1 MLEPHPPPAGES
13 PPVKPPRIR
22 RRRRL
27 VLLILSLVI
36 GLPLLAVLATVAGL
50 RSAAVRRALLARVST
65 YLDRELGLAFAA
77 ADFDFRLDG
86 VELEDVRLGAPG
98 AAPLLTAERIVARV
112 DYGTLRSAVLVI
124 RRLEVVAPRLDLAA
138 PFPELPAAEPAAPPG
153 FEIRRLVLRRGA
165 IAGAPPSGK
174 AAEWVRSWQVGA
186 ISGRG
191 SFVAGTWTLA
201 LDGARG
207 RLERPGFEPLDL
219 DLAGQARYRDGRPL
233 EIAAL
238 RATGDGLRLS
248 GSGTVGLGPGQP
260 AAVELQ
266 VEAEPRLFAAGA
278 PPGGVVRAEGTLRL
292 PESTGRLALSAGAFP
307 AEALRPYLD
316 RELFAGVELAGT
328 VADARATLVVGPGSL
343 ARIAGAATA
352 TWRRGSQRLAR
363 AAGSVEPG
371 PEGAARV
378 IAEADLLPDS
388 AGRRHVHGTVAAA
401 SLAGLGEGTAERI
414 AAELRAPDA
423 RAAWEELRSLWPRF
437 VPAIPAGAPVQGAI
451 AADVTLAGPLASP
464 RAELAASWAPAAGS
478 RVQVEAEGF
487 PRSGSGSAAVD
498 FEALPVALL
507 GPLAGTPEGWAG
519 TLSGRLDLSGSRA
532 GLHARLDATGN
543 ELAAPAAAGT
553 PATAERLHVV
563 LDGDVGLEPL
573 SWAGTYTLDLSGLD
587 APGTARAAAVSVEG
601 DGRFAGALAGLA
613 GTARIAGSTIE
624 IAAAGTALD
633 ALALDASVGGGEL
646 RLASFSAAAGER
658 TLAGS
663 GRFLLDPLLAEADLD
678 LRLGGVHAA
687 LREAALTAALRGGT
701 LSISAPRIDSAA
713 GLASLEATVPLGAL
727 RAIPQLAA
735 ALDALSFAPAAGPVS
750 LRLRAPALDSA
761 PLLAALALAPRPER
775 LRAGLAADLTF
786 DPASPTAGRGEVR
799 LEGLTVET
807 PDARAAAEGP
817 AVARLG
823 GGRLELLPVRV
834 RFAGGAVAGAGVEL
848 SGHADLDPAWRPQHD
863 PPAAVVSRLAL
874 DAAGTLDAAV
884 LNPYLAGGAG
894 AGALSLTAAV
904 SGPPDALAAE
914 VRAAGPE
921 ASFFWAAPYATRL
934 QAPEAVLAL
943 RGGRWRLERGSALW
957 NGGALAA
964 SGGSRPEGGA
974 ALAFD
979 LSGVRY
985 RLDYGLSAL
994 LSGRLVLDLPAAG
1007 RSRLSGRLTLDR
1019 GLLDRNVNL
1028 DREVRA
1034 LLFAAEDLP
1043 GTEESALAAL
1053 DLDLAVDTVDGVR
1066 VRNNVADLRA
1076 WWQSLEVTGTP
1087 ELPVVEGRIELDP
1100 GGLLFAYGQTV
1111 RIDSGALVFTGDPLI
1126 DPLVELTTTSSLQDP
1141 TIARLRGDESPLDL
1155 LDPSGAEPASAGA
1168 RDALAAGLAGYYGT
1182 RALSRLGES
1191 VGLQRIALRPVLVFQ
1206 ETDPSARLDLG
1217 HDLSPH
1223 AAFALSIDLRNAER
1237 RTYLLDLHGFRE
1249 LPGLALQGFVN
1260 DEGREGA
1267 SLQQVLELGGGR
1279 PPAEAGPRLRRLRL
1293 KAPGGALRRRAL
1305 RRAVPLER
1313 GAPVP
1318 ESAPFDVEV
1327 VLADALRRRGHPDP
1341 RIAVAVVPVEGRP
1354 GRVDVEVRVEPGP
1367 RAELVFAG
1375 DRPPAAVRREIAA
1388 LYRTDFYEP
1397 ASIEEM
1403 KEEAVRAWRGRGHL
1417 DPRVEVEVEARPD
1430 GARTVTLRS
1439 AAGPRLELRELAIAG
1454 LDAEAAAV
1462 AAWRFAGTLARAELA
1477 AGLPGADRRL
1487 LETLRA
1493 LGYPEAKI
1501 LGRTLQEDGKRL
1513 AVQVEPGERQVVERV
1528 ALSGVGEEERRRL
1541 AALLPVTPGDP
1552 VRLDRIAEGAL
1563 LLERVLAAEG
1573 HPDAVVRPSVLP
1585 GVAAS
1590 LRPLAMEV
1598 RYAVAPG
1605 PRLELAGVEFQ
1616 GERWTRP
1623 ARLQRIAGLETGGPF
1638 TAGAVEEARARLFRS
1653 GSFARVTAEVDR
1665 PGDGAARVRFSLAE
1679 RPRFHLGYGVR
1690 WESTVGPA
1698 AVVDL
1703 VDANFLGRGLTLGLR
1718 GLYETDDRS
1727 GRLFLRTGAFSR
1739 AGLSLEAYAQGRRRL
1754 PEENLVED
1762 SLESALQLARPL
1774 GARTTAR
1781 LYARYR
1787 TTRLF
1792 EEEPDPFF
1800 PLEIE
1805 ITHPYLGTQLLYDAL
1820 DDPLD
1825 PADGLFASLDLSGS
1839 GPLVGSDFE
1848 YARMFGQLQL
1858 YRAAAAG
1865 GRRLVWAQSLRLGWA
1880 QAFGGQ
1886 ELLRFERFFAGG
1898 EHSVRGYPTE
1908 SLGPREVLGDLT
1920 RPLGGEAL
1928 LVLNEELR
1936 MRLPWDL
1943 TGLVFLDAGQVWTD
1957 AADFGTDLAT
1967 ALGLGLRALTP
1978 IGLLRLDAAFPLD
1991 RRPGDESWR
2000 LYVGFGNAF

>member
-1 MLEPHPPPAGES
+1 MLEPYALPAGES
-13 PPVKPPRIR
+13 PPPAKPPRT

-27 VLLILSLVI
+27 VLLLLSLVI
-36 GLPLLAVLATVAGL
+36 GLPLLAGLATVAGL

-86 VELEDVRLGAPG
+86 VELEGVRLGAPG
-98 AAPLLTAERIVARV
+98 APPLLTAERLIALV
-112 DYGTLRSAVLVI
+112 DYGTLRSEVLVI

-153 FEIRRLVLRRGA
+153 FEIRRFVLRRGA
-165 IAGAPPSGK
+165 IAGAPTAGA
-174 AAEWVRSWQVGA
+174 AAEWVRRWRVDG
-186 ISGRG
+186 IEGGG
-191 SFVAGTWTLA
+191 SFAGGLWA
-201 LDGARG
+201 LRLDAARG
-207 RLERPGFEPLDL
+207 QVERPGFAPLSPE
-219 DLAGQARYRDGRPL
+219 LAGRARWRDGQPL
-233 EIAAL
+233 EITAL
-238 RATGDGLRLS
+238 RVDGGGFRLTGS
-248 GSGTVGLGPGQP
+248 GSVGLGAEQP
-260 AAVELQ
+260 TAVDFQ
-266 VEAEPRLFAAGA
+266 VEAEPRLFAAGT
-278 PPGGVVRAEGTLRL
+278 PPGGVVRGEGTLRL

-316 RELFAGVELAGT
+316 RELFAGLELAGT
-328 VADARATLVVGPGSL
+328 VADARATLVLGPGSL
-343 ARIAGAATA
+343 ARIRGEATA
-352 TWRRGSQRLAR
+352 TWRRGSRRLAR

-371 PEGAARV
+371 PEGAIRL

-388 AGRRHVHGTVAAA
+388 AGRRHVHGALAAA

-437 VPAIPAGAPVQGAI
+437 VPAIPAGAPVQGEI
-451 AADVTLAGPLASP
+451 AADVGLAGPLASP
-464 RAELAASWAPAAGS
+464 RAELAVSWAPAAGS
-478 RVQVEAEGF
+478 RVRVEAEGF
-487 PRSGSGSAAVD
+487 PRSGSGSAAAD

-532 GLHARLDATGN
+532 GLHARLDATGS
-543 ELAAPAAAGT
+543 ELAAPAAAGMT
-553 PATAERLHVV
+553 ATAERLQVV
-563 LDGDVGLEPL
+563 LDGDVGLAPL
-573 SWAGTYTLDLSGLD
+573 SWAGTYALDASGLD
-587 APGTARAAAVSVEG
+587 APGTARAAAVRVDG
-601 DGRFAGALAGLA
+601 DGRFAGSLATLA
-613 GTARIAGSTIE
+613 GTARLAGSTIE
-624 IAAAGTALD
+624 ITAAGTTLD
-633 ALALDASVGGGEL
+633 ALALDAAVGGGEL

-663 GRFLLDPLLAEADLD
+663 GRLLLEPLLAEADLD
-678 LRLGGVHAA
+678 LRLGGLHAA
-687 LREAALTAALRGGT
+687 LREAALTAALRDGT
-701 LSISAPRIDSAA
+701 LSISALRIDSAA
-713 GLASLEATVPLGAL
+713 GLASLEATVPLAAL
-727 RAIPQLAA
+727 RTIPQLAS
-735 ALDALSFAPAAGPVS
+735 ALDALPFAPAAGPVA

-786 DPASPTAGRGEVR
+786 DPGSPAAGHGEVR

-823 GGRLELLPVRV
+823 GGRLELLPLRV
-834 RFAGGAVAGAGVEL
+834 RFAGAVEGAGVEL
-848 SGHADLDPAWRPQHD
+848 SGRADLDPAWRPQDD
-863 PPAAVVSRLAL
+863 PPAALVSRLAL

-904 SGPPDALAAE
+904 SGSPDALAAE
-914 VRAAGPE
+914 VRAEGPG
-921 ASFFWAAPYATRL
+921 ASFFWPAPYATRI
-934 QAPEAVLAL
+934 QEPEADLVL
-943 RGGRWRLERGSALW
+943 RDGRWRLERGSALW

-964 SGGSRPEGGA
+964 SGGNRPEGGA

-1034 LLFAAEDLP
+1034 LLFAPEDLP

-1141 TIARLRGDESPLDL
+1141 TIARLRGDESPFDL
-1155 LDPSGAEPASAGA
+1155 LDQPGATPASARA

-1279 PPAEAGPRLRRLRL
+1279 PPAAAGPRLRRLRL
-1293 KAPGGALRRRAL
+1293 EAPGGALRRRSL

-1341 RIAVAVVPVEGRP
+1341 RIAVAVAPVEGRP

-1375 DRPPAAVRREIAA
+1375 DRLPSSIRREIAA
-1388 LYRTDFYEP
+1388 LYRTDFYES

-1439 AAGPRLELRELAIAG
+1439 AAGPRMELRELAFAG

-1462 AAWRFAGTLARAELA
+1462 AAWRFAGTLARTELA

-1493 LGYPEAKI
+1493 LGYPEAKV
-1501 LGRTLQEDGKRL
+1501 LGRTLEEGGKRL
-1513 AVQVEPGERQVVERV
+1513 AVQVEPGARQVVASV
-1528 ALSGVGEEERRRL
+1528 ALSGVGEDERRRL
-1541 AALLPVTPGDP
+1541 AALLPVAPGDP

-1563 LLERVLAAEG
+1563 LLERALAAEG

-1585 GVAAS
+1585 GAAAS
-1590 LRPLAMEV
+1590 VRPLAMEV

-1679 RPRFHLGYGVR
+1679 RPRFHLGYGIR

-1718 GLYETDDRS
+1718 GLYESDDRS

-1754 PEENLVED
+1754 PEENFVED
-1762 SLESALQLARPL
+1762 SLETALQLARPL

-1839 GPLVGSDFE
+1839 GPLVGSDFD

-1858 YRAAAAG
+1858 YRAVAPG

-1908 SLGPREVLGDLT
+1908 GLGPREVLGDLV

-1936 MRLPWDL
+1936 VRLPWDL